1 MRLSTL
7 LFWLPAVSWAATIAY
22 LSNQPPSDSPPLWFL
37 AHDKLNHAVAFG
49 LLAAL
54 AVFAFRRGHR
64 WALPR
69 AAGGGVLAIALYGL
83 IDEVHQAFTP
93 GRIAD
98 PLDWLADVVGALA
111 VAALVLL
118 WHRRRPVS

>member
-1 MRLSTL
+1 M
-7 LFWLPAVSWAATIAY
+7 
-22 LSNQPPSDSPPLWFL
+22 
-37 AHDKLNHAVAFG
+37 
-49 LLAAL
+49 
-54 AVFAFRRGHR
+54 
-64 WALPR
+64 
-69 AAGGGVLAIALYGL
+69 LAIALYGL
-83 IDEVHQAFTP
+83 MDEVHQAFTP